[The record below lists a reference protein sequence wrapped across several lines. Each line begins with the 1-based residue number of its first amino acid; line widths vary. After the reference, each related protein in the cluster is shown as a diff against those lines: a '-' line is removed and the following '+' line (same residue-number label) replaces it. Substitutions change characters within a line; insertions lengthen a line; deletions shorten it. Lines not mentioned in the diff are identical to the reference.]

1 MSESRLKPLFRTVAL
16 VLGTA
21 ETIAAR
27 NSISPDGRSYLEIA
41 RAYLRHDWTASVN
54 AYWSP
59 LYSWLSAL
67 ALGFVRPAWGWEY
80 PTIHA
85 MNFMIFLAA
94 VAAFEYFWNGVQ
106 RSESGVPDPILW
118 LLGYSLFLW
127 LTLANLPLV
136 NPDLCVAT
144 VVYLIAGLML
154 RIRNSAGAKHFV
166 WLGIALAFGYL
177 TKAMLFPMAFVFLI
191 VLLMARVPWKGVAL
205 ASAIFFAIAAPQIFL
220 LSRAKRHL
228 TFSESGLL
236 TLVWSN
242 YDVPTR
248 NWQGQPAGNGTP
260 THPTRQIYQ
269 HPAVFEFNGPI
280 AASYPPWYDPS
291 YWNEGLRF
299 HFIPGVVLSHL
310 LHNTTRIASYFLQP
324 KVWMLA
330 MLILA
335 VLSAQSSVSGIAGH
349 WFLLVPAIAA
359 FVMYSL
365 TFAEFRYMS
374 AWEMMLWASFLF
386 GLRLREETSQRILP
400 WLAGITA
407 TVMLVSCANSIR
419 VQLVSGRRD
428 DAAPEYRIVEEL
440 QKLGVHS
447 GEKVAAIGFDN
458 DAHWAYLSQLSIIA
472 EIDADQTCEFWSS
485 SPATQEEILQK
496 FKHSGAS
503 LVLARVSGG
512 IRSTSYANP
521 PDLASCA
528 HPNPV
533 WRTLSD
539 GNLVYS
545 LR

>member
-1 MSESRLKPLFRTVAL
+1 MSESRLKALFRAVAVAL
-16 VLGTA
+16 GAA

-41 RAYLRHDWTASVN
+41 KAYLRHDWTASVN

-67 ALGFVRPAWGWEY
+67 ALGLVRPAWRWEY

-85 MNFMIFLAA
+85 MNFLIFLAA
-94 VAAFEYFWNGVQ
+94 LAAFEYFWNGLQ
-106 RSESGVPDPILW
+106 CSELGVPNRILW
-118 LLGYSLFLW
+118 VLGYSLFLW

-136 NPDLCVAT
+136 NPDLCVAIM
-144 VVYLIAGLML
+144 VYLIAGLML
-154 RIRNSAGAKHFV
+154 RIRNSAGARYFV
-166 WLGIALAFGYL
+166 QLGIALAFGYFA
-177 TKAMLFPMAFVFLI
+177 KAMLFPMAFVFLM

-205 ASAIFFAIAAPQIFL
+205 AAAIFFAIAAPQIFL

-280 AASYPPWYDPS
+280 HASYPPWYDPS
-291 YWNEGLRF
+291 YWNDGLRF
-299 HFIPGVVLSHL
+299 HFVPGVVLRHS
-310 LHNTTRIASYFLQP
+310 LHNTGQILSYFLQP
-324 KVWMLA
+324 KVWALA
-330 MLILA
+330 MLIFA
-335 VLSAQSSVSGIAGH
+335 VLSAPSTFTGIARH

-359 FVMYSL
+359 FAMYSL

-374 AWEMMLWASFLF
+374 AWEMMLWAAFLF
-386 GLRLREETSQRILP
+386 GLQLRKEPSKQILP
-400 WLAGITA
+400 WLAGLTA
-407 TVMLVSCANSIR
+407 AVMLVSCANSIR

-440 QKLGVHS
+440 RELGVHS

-485 SPATQEEILQK
+485 SPAIQEEILKK
-496 FKHSGAS
+496 FKQSGAS
-503 LVLARVSGG
+503 LVVARVSEG

-528 HPNPV
+528 RPTPV
-533 WRTLSD
+533 WKTLPN
-539 GNLVYS
+539 GNLVY
-545 LR
+545 LLQ